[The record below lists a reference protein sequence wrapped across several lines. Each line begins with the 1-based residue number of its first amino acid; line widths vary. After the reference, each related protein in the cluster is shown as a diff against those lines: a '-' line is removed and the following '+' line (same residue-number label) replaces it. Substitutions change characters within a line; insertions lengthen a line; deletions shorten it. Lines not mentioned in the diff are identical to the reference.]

1 MIREETDWNYSCV
14 KGDAFYQKWMKFC
27 FIYFLS
33 HTRFRWKQ
41 DASNNQ
47 GTMWALS
54 HVYVGEKCPD
64 MCNGRGLCNNGVCD
78 CQSGY
83 GTHEL
88 NVTWMN
94 LTEKIRIM
102 NLYFCEYSPFSW
114 ESIIL
119 VLFIIS
125 TFLSDWFWFN
135 LKSIWMK

>member
-14 KGDAFYQKWMKFC
+14 TGDAFYQKWMKFC

-94 LTEKIRIM
+94 LTEKNKNYELVLLQIQSLFLGIHYSCFVHHFNILIR
-102 NLYFCEYSPFSW
+102 L
-114 ESIIL
+114 IL
-119 VLFIIS
+119 V
-125 TFLSDWFWFN
+125 
-135 LKSIWMK
+135 

>member
-1 MIREETDWNYSCV
+1 MRIDKRRNRLKLPMGYCGCFLSTID
-14 KGDAFYQKWMKFC
+14 QFC

-47 GTMWALS
+47 GTMWALN

-83 GTHEL
+83 GMHEL
-88 NVTWMN
+88 NVT
-94 LTEKIRIM
+94 
-102 NLYFCEYSPFSW
+102 
-114 ESIIL
+114 
-119 VLFIIS
+119 
-125 TFLSDWFWFN
+125 
-135 LKSIWMK
+135 